1 MRTDGRG
8 GRTQRGPNICE
19 LGPSPPSCAY
29 TPERGQSRWS
39 AWRPSGWPMGAVT
52 FRAGPRCPPRSCA
65 APCDS
70 LAQAGGGGEGKG
82 RVEGAPDPQ
91 HTERGRREGGK
102 GEKEGR
108 KGGITEKGRGRRGG
122 LGRCGQHLA
131 SPQVAPT
138 HAYIYTPPSF
148 PSKAPPAESG
158 EPYVMLLRATRSRS
172 DTAHVTHM
180 WHVRAPM
187 WHSERRSPPCDAPM
201 QHPMRSTRRPP
212 PSDACQP
219 SPPLTEAAAKVV
231 ALDEG

>member
-102 GEKEGR
+102 GEEEGR
-108 KGGITEKGRGRRGG
+108 KGGDYGKG
-122 LGRCGQHLA
+122 
-131 SPQVAPT
+131 S
-138 HAYIYTPPSF
+138 
-148 PSKAPPAESG
+148 
-158 EPYVMLLRATRSRS
+158 RATRGPGK
-172 DTAHVTHM
+172 
-180 WHVRAPM
+180 VRAAPGLSPGGT
-187 WHSERRSPPCDAPM
+187 HARIYIHVPLLPIHGPTCRVRRAVRHAVEGHAIQVRHCACDTHVARQSP
-201 QHPMRSTRRPP
+201 H
-212 PSDACQP
+212 
-219 SPPLTEAAAKVV
+219 V
-231 ALDEG
+231 AFRAQEPTM